1 MAESK
6 TVTELLQ
13 EHRAALTERL
23 RENLRRLQGESSDR
37 RMAEIIGA
45 KHGTTWKRRLERP
58 ETLTVD
64 EALRL
69 CEAFCVEPDGL
80 FEAEIRIG
88 RPNR

>member
-1 MAESK
+1 MPETK
-6 TVTELLQ
+6 TATKLLR
-13 EHRAALTERL
+13 EHRAALTVRL

-45 KHGTTWKRRLERP
+45 KHSTTWKRRIERP

-69 CEAFCVEPDGL
+69 CETFCVEPDGL
-80 FEAEIRIG
+80 FAAEILIG
-88 RPNR
+88 ERR